1 MNQKYF
7 HMSIFDMSVAMNLL
21 VGNVNRNKR
30 VSVNVDN
37 QKKHSYAWLPRT
49 CGCNCYNKFEVGQYF
64 KECEWSKILVID
76 LIVTSNEWL
85 VTSICV
91 A

>member
-1 MNQKYF
+1 
-7 HMSIFDMSVAMNLL
+7 MSVAMNLL

-64 KECEWSKILVID
+64 KECE
-76 LIVTSNEWL
+76 
-85 VTSICV
+85 
-91 A
+91 